1 MSIRNKR
8 LIREIP
14 RLEEY
19 NLIWEDDWQSKELAV
34 VTTTRHNMLISLTL
48 KHEYPFHFPIL
59 RVYPDLRVHPDLC
72 VHPNFEKNGIDY
84 ISWFLQQN
92 RAFKK
97 MKDDLNIVI
106 RCVCCYSITCS
117 WTPGLGIKEMIHEF
131 DTQYEMYELL
141 VKLQIIHNKIAGFDN
156 LIYQRISYF
165 LY

>member
-34 VTTTRHNMLISLTL
+34 VKTTRRNMLISLTL
-48 KHEYPFHFPIL
+48 KHNYPFHSPI
-59 RVYPDLRVHPDLC
+59 LRVHPDLC
-72 VHPNFEKNGIDY
+72 VHTNFEKTGIDY
-84 ISWFLQQN
+84 ISWFLKQN
-92 RAFKK
+92 RTFKK
-97 MKDDLNIVI
+97 MKDDLNII
-106 RCVCCYSITCS
+106 IPCVCCYSITCS
-117 WTPGLGIKEMIHEF
+117 WTPGLGIKDMIHEF

-141 VKLQIIHNKIAGFDN
+141 VKLQLIYNKIAGFDN

>member
-8 LIREIP
+8 LIKEIP

-34 VTTTRHNMLISLTL
+34 VKTTRRNMLISLTL
-48 KHEYPFHFPIL
+48 KHNYPFHSPI
-59 RVYPDLRVHPDLC
+59 LRVHPDLC
-72 VHPNFEKNGIDY
+72 VHQDLCVHRDLEKKGIDY
-84 ISWFLQQN
+84 ISWFLKQN
-92 RAFKK
+92 RTFKK
-97 MKDDLNIVI
+97 MKNDLNII
-106 RCVCCYSITCS
+106 IPCVCCYSITCS
-117 WTPGLGIKEMIHEF
+117 WTPGLGIKDMIHEF

-141 VKLQIIHNKIAGFDN
+141 VKLQLIHNKIRGFDN